1 MCGGAK
7 NQIQESV
14 SSSSSLRGWMVWE
27 GMERDNALSGVR
39 GRRWEE
45 RSVEPPPRSSF
56 NERTFVSVDVDFIQS
71 GGIKYGIKRKE
82 RIRLYCCNSQLNHT

>member
-7 NQIQESV
+7 NKIQESV
-14 SSSSSLRGWMVWE
+14 SSSSGLRGWMVWE

-45 RSVEPPPRSSF
+45 RSVEPPLRSSL
-56 NERTFVSVDVDFIQS
+56 NERPFVSVDVCFIQS
-71 GGIKYGIKRKE
+71 GGIKYGIKCKE
-82 RIRLYCCNSQLNHT
+82 RIRLYCFSAQLNHT